1 MEIKVYFQNF
11 RGQRRHEETYEKF
24 KNTRTLKTQ

>member
-1 MEIKVYFQNF
+1 MEIKGYFQNF
-11 RGQRRHEETYEKF
+11 RGQRGHKQTYEKF